1 MLWCVWCLSDV
12 QSDFLGFP
20 PLPSCLVNHA
30 DISWFWQI
38 WHIYEAGYLSA
49 QQEQK
54 SVSFISL
61 ANADRWCSCTIF
73 GRDLQDIPDLQY
85 FAVGRVAIYPESR
98 NLFHYTALMTDP
110 NSRGLTNS
118 GNATICNGS
127 THWSITGGHLL
138 CSPSH
143 LILLFL
149 HSHIL
154 VLNMKANIVLFFSLQ
169 FHWFWKQKKQQQQQT
184 KKQVLPAESGGQ
196 EAIRSSVCFA
206 HQHKEAVDSLA
217 TPTLCPSAH
226 QSFADTKRNVTC
238 SSNGQRKQRADP
250 RLLICSNWQWECRW
264 VGMMLMSPAA
274 GKGQWASE
282 FVRKKLSKCWTLL
295 TAGSV
300 TTHRLGHQ
308 DKTLP

>member
-1 MLWCVWCLSDV
+1 MSIVLIPLSWFSGWCSFWKRYAKAIQWHYKSFGNAHFAEKYWK
-12 QSDFLGFP
+12 SASSSFRTTFSFP
-20 PLPSCLVNHA
+20 PLPSCLVNQP

-61 ANADRWCSCTIF
+61 ANADCWCSRTIF

-138 CSPSH
+138 CSPLTPHPPLS
-143 LILLFL
+143 
-149 HSHIL
+149 S
-154 VLNMKANIVLFFSLQ
+154 FS
-169 FHWFWKQKKQQQQQT
+169 
-184 KKQVLPAESGGQ
+184 
-196 EAIRSSVCFA
+196 SSAFSIWR
-206 HQHKEAVDSLA
+206 Q
-217 TPTLCPSAH
+217 
-226 QSFADTKRNVTC
+226 
-238 SSNGQRKQRADP
+238 
-250 RLLICSNWQWECRW
+250 
-264 VGMMLMSPAA
+264 M
-274 GKGQWASE
+274 
-282 FVRKKLSKCWTLL
+282 
-295 TAGSV
+295 
-300 TTHRLGHQ
+300 
-308 DKTLP
+308 

>member
-98 NLFHYTALMTDP
+98 NLFHYTALMTNP

-154 VLNMKANIVLFFSLQ
+154 VLNMKANNVLFSVSNSIDFE
-169 FHWFWKQKKQQQQQT
+169 KEKKQQQQQT
-184 KKQVLPAESGGQ
+184 NKQVLPAESSGQ

-238 SSNGQRKQRADP
+238 SSNG
-250 RLLICSNWQWECRW
+250 
-264 VGMMLMSPAA
+264 
-274 GKGQWASE
+274 
-282 FVRKKLSKCWTLL
+282 
-295 TAGSV
+295 
-300 TTHRLGHQ
+300 
-308 DKTLP
+308 

>member
-1 MLWCVWCLSDV
+1 MRIADAAARSLGEIFRIFQICNILLLDEWQYILS
-12 QSDFLGFP
+12 
-20 PLPSCLVNHA
+20 LV
-30 DISWFWQI
+30 I
-38 WHIYEAGYLSA
+38 
-49 QQEQK
+49 
-54 SVSFISL
+54 
-61 ANADRWCSCTIF
+61 CSIIQHWWLILIV
-73 GRDLQDIPDLQY
+73 GGWLIVAMLQY
-85 FAVGRVAIYPESR
+85 VMAA
-98 NLFHYTALMTDP
+98 HTDP
-110 NSRGLTNS
+110 SPA
-118 GNATICNGS
+118 ATS
-127 THWSITGGHLL
+127 SAA
-138 CSPSH
+138 PSH

-154 VLNMKANIVLFFSLQ
+154 VLNMKANNVLFSVSNSIDFE
-169 FHWFWKQKKQQQQQT
+169 KEKKQQQQQT
-184 KKQVLPAESGGQ
+184 NKQVLPAESSGQ

-250 RLLICSNWQWECRW
+250 RLPICSNWQWECRW